1 MNTWH
6 RDHRV
11 TRIFRVRRVNPETG
25 SIRETRY
32 YARKAAAK
40 ERAEKWRALGWV
52 AHLDYG
58 GTALRFQGSRRP

>member
-11 TRIFRVRRVNPETG
+11 TRIFRVRRVHAESG
-25 SIRETRY
+25 RICETRY

-40 ERAEKWRALGWV
+40 LRAEKWQALGWV
-52 AHLDYG
+52 AHIDYG
-58 GTALRFQGSRRP
+58 GTALRFTGPRP

>member
-11 TRIFRVRRVNPETG
+11 TRVCRVRRVDADSG
-25 SIRETRY
+25 RIRETRY

-40 ERAEKWRALGWV
+40 KRAEKGRALGWV
-52 AHLDYG
+52 AHIDYG
-58 GTALRFQGSRRP
+58 TSMRFQGPRP

>member
-40 ERAEKWRALGWV
+40 
-52 AHLDYG
+52 
-58 GTALRFQGSRRP
+58 